1 MLKTSLT
8 TCYIQIKVQILTK
21 KSYMYRMIRPILQYD
36 TIHTLR
42 ILYLMI
48 HEHLRYVD
56 MI

>member
-21 KSYMYRMIRPILQYD
+21 KSYMYHMIRLILQYD

-42 ILYLMI
+42 TLYLTI
-48 HEHLRYVD
+48 HEHLRYAD